1 MPYLVVILIS
11 GIINFSAAWYIQHLR
26 FSKDIA
32 DIVLEHGK
40 QIEDIKDLASSQLI
54 EMTRN
59 HAKALQNATSR
70 NVKLSRD
77 VVATRD
83 ALVRLSNASKE
94 AVSASRGSL
103 AACHAAVDTFRVVFD
118 DCGKRYEQ
126 MGRDAQGYVID
137 KQTLIESRSSKGN

>member
-1 MPYLVVILIS
+1 MIQLVVVLV
-11 GIINFSAAWYIQHLR
+11 SAAIGFSSAWYVQHLR
-26 FSKDIA
+26 FSNDIT
-32 DIVLEHGK
+32 DIVLEHNK
-40 QIEDIKDLASSQLI
+40 QIEDIKDLANSQLI

-70 NVKLSRD
+70 NAKLSRD

-83 ALVRLSNASKE
+83 ALVRLSNASEE

-103 AACHAAVDTFRVVFD
+103 TACHAAVDTFRIVFD

-126 MGRDAQGYVID
+126 MGRDAQGHVID

>member
-1 MPYLVVILIS
+1 MIQLVVVLV
-11 GIINFSAAWYIQHLR
+11 SAAIGFSGAWYVQGLRWKENVSTIQ
-26 FSKDIA
+26 A
-32 DIVLEHGK
+32 EHK
-40 QIEDIKDLASSQLI
+40 QELDTIKDTANRQFKEASK
-54 EMTRN
+54 N

-70 NVKLSRD
+70 NAKLSRD

-83 ALVRLSNASKE
+83 ALVRLSNASEE

-103 AACHAAVDTFRVVFD
+103 TACHAAVDTFRIVFD

-126 MGRDAQGYVID
+126 MGRDAQGHVID